1 MEVLAVEIH
10 RKACATNVLAALK
23 TASHR
28 TGEPA
33 QIVSDHGSDIKKGVE
48 LFIEENPGIK
58 YTYDITHKAALL
70 LKQHLKDDP
79 NWQRLVKQT
88 CATKRAVVHT
98 DLAFVAPP
106 KPRDKARWL
115 NLDSYLDWAE
125 KVLAFADGR
134 EKNRHDETNDDAVDW
149 EKFEEKF
156 GWLREFRPQLREWR
170 TMLDLLQAAKDEI
183 KLNGLRPKSA
193 EQFEKA
199 VAETQL
205 DSERLRCLKDQLLN
219 HIRTESILTTTTN
232 ERDQPWLGTSDIIE
246 SILGKY
252 KNFSARTPMREVGK
266 TVLTMPVFTSD
277 VTLSEVKEAME
288 SISTKDL
295 REWIKENVGD
305 TLFARRKR
313 AFHCLE
319 TQTTVN
325 KCIDKLPKAASF

>member
-1 MEVLAVEIH
+1 MEVLSVEIH
-10 RKACATNVLAALK
+10 RKACATNVLEALE
-23 TASHR
+23 TASRR
-28 TGEPA
+28 TGNPA

-48 LFIEENPGIK
+48 LFVDKNPGTK

-70 LKQHLKDDP
+70 LKHHLKNDP
-79 NWQRLVKQT
+79 NWQRLVKQA

-98 DLAFVAPP
+98 ELAFVAPA

-125 KVLAFADGR
+125 KVLAFADGKEESR
-134 EKNRHDETNDDAVDW
+134 RDESGADAVDW

-156 GWLREFRPQLREWR
+156 GWLREFRPHLREWR
-170 TMLDLLQAAKDEI
+170 TMLDLLQTAKDEI

-193 EQFEKA
+193 EQFEKT
-199 VAETQL
+199 VAGTQL
-205 DSERLRCLKDQLLN
+205 NSERLRCLKDQLLS
-219 HIRTESILTTTTN
+219 HLRTESASTTTGN
-232 ERDQPWLGTSDIIE
+232 ERDQPWLGSSDIIE

-252 KNFSARTPMREVGK
+252 KNFSARTPMKEVGK

-277 VTLSEVKEAME
+277 VTLSEVKEAMANV
-288 SISTKDL
+288 STKDL

-313 AFHCLE
+313 AFKCCE
-319 TQTTVN
+319 TRKPVN
-325 KCIDKLPKAASF
+325 KLSEILPKAAGF